1 MRIKFNPDKIGTK
14 FKIQNN
20 GFTLIEI
27 LVAIAIVSVISA
39 VVVPNLVNIRQKARD
54 TKRKVDLREMKN
66 ALEQYY
72 TVCGNQY
79 PLPEAD
85 GSYGGI
91 ICYAGTGEINILPTT
106 SLPQDP
112 KTGGPYLCGGLNE
125 CDATKY
131 TICTTNMETEANVY
145 CVGSL
150 Q

>member
-1 MRIKFNPDKIGTK
+1 MLSKAAITIEMK
-14 FKIQNN
+14 N

-54 TKRKVDLREMKN
+54 TKRKVDLREIKN

-72 TVCGNQY
+72 TTCGNQY
-79 PLPEAD
+79 PLPEPD
-85 GSYGGI
+85 GSFGGI
-91 ICYAGTGEINILPTT
+91 VCYAGTGDINIL
-106 SLPQDP
+106 SNLPEDP
-112 KTGGPYLCGGLNE
+112 KTGGPYLCPD

-131 TICTTNMETEANVY
+131 YICAEMETEADAY

>member
-1 MRIKFNPDKIGTK
+1 MRIKF
-14 FKIQNN
+14 KIQKN

-54 TKRKVDLREMKN
+54 AKRKVDLREIKN

-72 TVCGNQY
+72 TTCGNQY

-85 GSYGGI
+85 GSFGGM
-91 ICYAGTGEINILPTT
+91 ICSTGTGDINILPN
-106 SLPQDP
+106 LPLDP
-112 KTGGPYLCGGLNE
+112 KTGDPYVCPDLNE

-131 TICTTNMETEANVY
+131 NICATLETEADPY